1 MKLLHKLLLNS
12 ADGVILHSSQ
22 WGLVGQ
28 CICGVVTDRIVLEV
42 SAIIEKQQL
51 SLLEIMKQVH
61 ISTLPLR
68 PLTNTHVHC
77 KSHNMK
83 RVGK

>member
-42 SAIIEKQQL
+42 PAIIEKQTTFL
-51 SLLEIMKQVH
+51 TWNHQVSPYKYTT
-61 ISTLPLR
+61 IEAFNQYTCTL
-68 PLTNTHVHC
+68 
-77 KSHNMK
+77 
-83 RVGK
+83 